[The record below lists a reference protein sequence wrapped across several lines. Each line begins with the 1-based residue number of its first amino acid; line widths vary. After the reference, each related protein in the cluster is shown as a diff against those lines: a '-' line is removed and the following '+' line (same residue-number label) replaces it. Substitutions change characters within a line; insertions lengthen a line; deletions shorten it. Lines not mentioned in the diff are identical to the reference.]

1 MDDVWGT
8 IKMNSRKERA
18 DDAALL
24 RARELVASEQWKE
37 ALPLCEAA
45 VLSAPELADGYELL
59 GDVRCALRQ
68 WKPAARAYL
77 AAIERAPRAPHLF
90 QKLGDLQLRCSKQE
104 DAAESYRYAAEL
116 EQVTSPRISPNPPL
130 SDASAAYLDLMKD
143 CLTFLLWGARD
154 GPILELDL
162 RRPITSCARLI
173 QRRRLKNRAAPVS
186 MREFGM
192 DWPAE
197 ALTMI
202 GKKRLDNIQQ
212 CVACVVADRI
222 PGDLIEA
229 GVWRG
234 GATIF
239 MRALLKAY
247 GENERA
253 VWVADSFRGLPPPS
267 PKAYP
272 ADRGYDLS
280 VWRSLAVSA
289 EEVRANF
296 QRFGLLDGQVKFLEG
311 WFADTLPPAPIDR
324 LSVLRLDGDLYES
337 TMDSLVHL
345 YPRLSPGG
353 FAIVDDYYSAPP
365 CRQAVDDY
373 RRQHAISE
381 TIVKVDWAGAFWRKQ

>member
-1 MDDVWGT
+1 
-8 IKMNSRKERA
+8 MNSPNKGA
-18 DDAALL
+18 DDATVL
-24 RARELVASEQWKE
+24 RARELVASARWKE

-45 VLSAPELADGYELL
+45 VLNAPDTADGHELL
-59 GDVRCALRQ
+59 GDVRCALQ
-68 WKPAARAYL
+68 KWKPAAQAYL
-77 AAIERAPRAPHLF
+77 AAIDRAPLAPHLF
-90 QKLGDLQLRCSKQE
+90 RKLGDLQLRCAKQE
-104 DAAESYRYAAEL
+104 DAAESYRHAAEL
-116 EQVTSPRISPNPPL
+116 ERVASPPASPNPPL
-130 SDASAAYLDLMKD
+130 SDAWTAYLELMKG

-162 RRPITSCARLI
+162 RHPVASCARLI
-173 QRRRLKNRAAPVS
+173 QRRRLKNRPAPVS
-186 MREFGM
+186 VREFGM

-202 GKKRLDNIQQ
+202 GRKRLDNIEQ

-247 GENERA
+247 GENERR
-253 VWVADSFRGLPPPS
+253 VWVADSFRGMPR
-267 PKAYP
+267 PKAQAYP

-280 VWRSLAVSA
+280 AWRSLAVSA
-289 EEVRANF
+289 DEVRANF
-296 QRFGLLDGQVKFLEG
+296 RRFGLLDGQVRFLEG
-311 WFADTLPPAPIDR
+311 WFADTLPAAPIDC

-337 TMDSLVHL
+337 TMDSLLHL

-365 CRQAVDDY
+365 CRQAADDY
-373 RRQHAISE
+373 RRLHGISE
-381 TIVKVDWAGAFWRKQ
+381 TIVRVDWAGAFWRKR